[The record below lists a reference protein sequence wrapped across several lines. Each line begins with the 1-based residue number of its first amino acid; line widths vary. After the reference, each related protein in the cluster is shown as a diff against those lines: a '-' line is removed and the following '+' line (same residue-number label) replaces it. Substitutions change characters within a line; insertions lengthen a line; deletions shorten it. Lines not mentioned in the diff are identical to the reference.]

1 MKLARILAV
10 LVLLSL
16 LITGCSGENSN
27 HELRNAMDTYNKYI
41 EEHPGTAEAL
51 LYVAKGGFVAV
62 IQNGTEIERFS
73 LSEEQE
79 YRIELEDGS
88 YNLLKIQDG
97 KVYMEEASCPDQIC
111 VNHRAI
117 HNVGETIV
125 CLPNEL
131 VLKVIEQTSKPE
143 LDMVI

>member
-1 MKLARILAV
+1 MKDRKKRNDIILAV
-10 LVLLSL
+10 VMILVATAGFLWYNLS
-16 LITGCSGENSN
+16 
-27 HELRNAMDTYNKYI
+27 K
-41 EEHPGTAEAL
+41 EE
-51 LYVAKGGFVAV
+51 GGFVAV

-131 VLKVIEQTSKPE
+131 VLKVMEQTSKPE